1 MPVWIDPK
9 KCNGCYGSAQP
20 PCLRM
25 CPGDL
30 IVKDVVANKA
40 YLKYVNDCWD
50 CLPCVKVCPEE
61 AIEFHL
67 SSQFGPKG
75 ARLIPHVDKVSDR
88 INWELIDRTGA
99 TETFTIR
106 TKMVAMALDEKLEG
120 DALPVDFSI

>member
-1 MPVWIDPK
+1 MPVWIDPE
-9 KCNGCYGSAQP
+9 KCNGCFGAAQP

-30 IVKDVVANKA
+30 IVKDVSANKA

-67 SSQFGPKG
+67 SAQFGPKG
-75 ARLIPHVDKVSDR
+75 ARLIPHVEKGRDV
-88 INWELIDRTGA
+88 IVWELIDIMG
-99 TETFTIR
+99 EKEMFTIP
-106 TKMVAMALDEKLEG
+106 TKLIPMALDEKV
-120 DALPVDFSI
+120 DVAPIDFSI

>member
-1 MPVWIDPK
+1 MPVWIDPE
-9 KCNGCYGSAQP
+9 KCNGCYGAAQP

-30 IVKDVVANKA
+30 IVKDSAANKA

-67 SSQFGPKG
+67 SSQFGAKG
-75 ARLIPHVDKVSDR
+75 ARLIPHVDKTKDIIV
-88 INWELIDRTGA
+88 WESIDRAGNR
-99 TETFTIR
+99 ETFTIK
-106 TKMVAMALDEKLEG
+106 TKIIRMALDERLEG
-120 DALPVDFSI
+120 EPQPIDFSI

>member
-1 MPVWIDPK
+1 MDPE
-9 KCNGCYGSAQP
+9 KCNGCHGSVQP

-30 IVKDVVANKA
+30 IVKDQNANKA

-67 SSQFGPKG
+67 SPQFGVQG
-75 ARLIPHVDKVSDR
+75 ARLVPHVDKAHDS
-88 INWELIDRTGA
+88 IIWELTDHSGA
-99 TETFTIR
+99 KETFTIR
-106 TKMVAMALDEKLEG
+106 TKLIAMALDEKIE
-120 DALPVDFSI
+120 DTPQPIDFSI

>member
-1 MPVWIDPK
+1 MPVWVDPE
-9 KCNGCYGSAQP
+9 KCNGCHGSKQP

-30 IVKDVVANKA
+30 IVKDHTVNKA
-40 YLKYVNDCWD
+40 YLKYPEDCWD

-67 SSQFGPKG
+67 SYQFGSKG
-75 ARLIPHVDKVSDR
+75 AKLIPHIHETNDAIS
-88 INWELIDRTGA
+88 WESIDTEGK

-106 TKMVAMALDEKLEG
+106 TKLMPVALDEKVDG
-120 DALPVDFSI
+120 GAQSIDFSI

>member
-1 MPVWIDPK
+1 MPVWIDPE
-9 KCNGCYGSAQP
+9 KCNGCYGAAQP

-30 IVKDVVANKA
+30 IVKDQAENKA

-75 ARLIPHVDKVSDR
+75 ARLIPHIDKANDK
-88 INWELIDRTGA
+88 INWELIDRAGVS
-99 TETFTIR
+99 ETFTMR
-106 TKMVAMALDEKLEG
+106 TKMIPVALDEKLEG
-120 DALPVDFSI
+120 ESVPVDFSI

>member
-1 MPVWIDPK
+1 MAIWIDPE
-9 KCNGCYGSAQP
+9 KCNGCHGSIQP

-30 IVKDVVANKA
+30 IVKDVAANKA

-67 SSQFGPKG
+67 SPQFAPKG
-75 ARLIPHVDKVSDR
+75 AKLIPHVKKGHDL
-88 INWELIDRTGA
+88 IAWESIDRTGK
-99 TETFTIR
+99 TEVFEIR
-106 TKMVAMALDEKLEG
+106 TKIIAMALDEKLEG
-120 DALPVDFSI
+120 EPQPLDFSI

>member
-1 MPVWIDPK
+1 MPVWVDPE
-9 KCNGCYGSAQP
+9 KCNGCYGAAQP

-30 IVKDVVANKA
+30 IVKDQNANKA

-67 SSQFGPKG
+67 SPQFGPKG
-75 ARLIPHVDKVSDR
+75 ARLIPHVDKGRDR
-88 INWELIDRTGA
+88 ITWELID
-99 TETFTIR
+99 TEGNKEVFTIR
-106 TKMVAMALDEKLEG
+106 TKIIQMALDEKVEG
-120 DALPVDFSI
+120 EPQPVDFSI

>member
-1 MPVWIDPK
+1 MPVWIDPE
-9 KCNGCYGSAQP
+9 KCNGCYGAAQP

-30 IVKDVVANKA
+30 IVKDAAENKA

-75 ARLIPHVDKVSDR
+75 ARLIPHVDKANDK
-88 INWELIDRTGA
+88 INWELIGRDGGS
-99 TETFTIR
+99 ETFTMR
-106 TKMVAMALDEKLEG
+106 TKLLAVALDEKLEG
-120 DALPVDFSI
+120 EPQPIDFSI

>member
-1 MPVWIDPK
+1 MAIWIDPE
-9 KCNGCYGSAQP
+9 KCNGCYGAAQP

-30 IVKDVVANKA
+30 IVKDAAANKA

-67 SSQFGPKG
+67 SPQFAPIGTVLP
-75 ARLIPHVDKVSDR
+75 IPFFHCAIAKSVAPSDYSFLHS
-88 INWELIDRTGA
+88 EKKID
-99 TETFTIR
+99 
-106 TKMVAMALDEKLEG
+106 G
-120 DALPVDFSI
+120 DLSLLSYNF